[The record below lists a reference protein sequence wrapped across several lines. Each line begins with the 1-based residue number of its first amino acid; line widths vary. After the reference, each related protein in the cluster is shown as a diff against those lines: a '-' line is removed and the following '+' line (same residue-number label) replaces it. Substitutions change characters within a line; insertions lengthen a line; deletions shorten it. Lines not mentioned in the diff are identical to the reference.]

1 MGGLKNPPTTKKGQ
15 EGDTKNM
22 ITGKILVT
30 GGAGT
35 IGNAI
40 IERAKRD
47 SWDCDFTIYSRSES
61 RQAEMRRAH
70 PRLNYVI
77 GDVRDS
83 ERLTAV
89 TAGHDVIIHAAA
101 MKRIPE
107 CETNP
112 IECIKTNVMGSW
124 NVVRAAVKNN
134 VKRVIG
140 LSTDKACQSVTH
152 YGASKL
158 MMERIFQAQPVNH
171 TIFTLVRYGNVIEST
186 GSVIPLWR
194 EQAAKNGRI
203 TLTDKRMTRF
213 WITPDDAVDWI
224 ISAYDLLPSTVYI
237 PKMKALS
244 LVDMAGI
251 VAPGAEIQEI
261 GLRSMERLHEYLV
274 SPDET
279 ATEHDDH
286 YLINEMGTMGHV
298 YRSNTAVQY
307 TSHEFRLLLA
317 KVGLNA

>member
-1 MGGLKNPPTTKKGQ
+1 
-15 EGDTKNM
+15 M

-112 IECIKTNVMGSW
+112 IECIKTNVNGTL
-124 NVVRAAVKNN
+124 NVAKACIANGIDRA
-134 VKRVIG
+134 IFT
-140 LSTDKACQSVTH
+140 SSDKAVNPKNI
-152 YGASKL
+152 YGATKLCGEHLWIKSNIGSHRSKFS
-158 MMERIFQAQPVNH
+158 IA
-171 TIFTLVRYGNVIEST
+171 RYGNVAASQ
-186 GSVIPLWR
+186 GSVIERW
-194 EQAAKNGRI
+194 AKQ
-203 TLTDKRMTRF
+203 LDDKRP
-213 WITPDDAVDWI
+213 ITITDNTMITGFDFTIMVLQLFEVLMFDRNHA
-224 ISAYDLLPSTVYI
+224 
-237 PKMKALS
+237 
-244 LVDMAGI
+244 
-251 VAPGAEIQEI
+251 AP
-261 GLRSMERLHEYLV
+261 
-274 SPDET
+274 
-279 ATEHDDH
+279 
-286 YLINEMGTMGHV
+286 
-298 YRSNTAVQY
+298 
-307 TSHEFRLLLA
+307 
-317 KVGLNA
+317 